1 MHPETDPPIG
11 GNVIPPAPVA
21 SLRGG
26 WFPGVFFDRFFALFF
41 AGAKD
46 TLAGAKDTLALVL
59 RIRCTGAKDTLHWC

>member
-1 MHPETDPPIG
+1 MGPEIDPPIG
-11 GNVIPPAPVA
+11 RKCDSAGPGRFVAPGMV
-21 SLRGG
+21 S
-26 WFPGVFFDRFFALFF
+26 GVFFYRFFGLFF